1 MCNQRSIIVEFLTHR
16 GCLTVKGRGRQRRG
30 VVAVNAFGGDI
41 MVDVRNLL
49 STLNSLA
56 HAGLLATGR
65 LRSSEDVSASGAL
78 PDPWQ
83 GDDVQGGVE
92 PRLEDLLCD
101 PVVRLMMQA
110 DHLEPEEVR
119 RQLVS
124 GRHADS

>member
-1 MCNQRSIIVEFLTHR
+1 
-16 GCLTVKGRGRQRRG
+16 
-30 VVAVNAFGGDI
+30 

-65 LRSSEDVSASGAL
+65 LRSSEEVSASGAL

-83 GDDVQGGVE
+83 GDDVQAGVE
-92 PRLEDLLCD
+92 PRLEDLLGD